1 MKSARWWI
9 GLALAIMPGPAA
21 AQRPDPQPL
30 DSELPA
36 LKLLTQPSIQT
47 SPTQRLVLID
57 QALAMLAQPTP
68 FRGAVLCARAQV
80 LQFLTR
86 YDEARAS
93 LEQCRQLLPDD
104 PRVLVGSAFDEAEQR
119 RPVEAAKLL
128 IRAAQLGPDAVRQI
142 PPSSMGM
149 VLRPLRYA
157 RADKVLDDL
166 MASLAAS
173 GWGRDNPEVF
183 AEVAVPVV
191 RHMIIDGREADALAM
206 LPSILSPKAGLAML
220 IDRRYAAIWPQ
231 VGAWAG
237 PDLSVQRRALLA
249 GTRAAYQTSRSP
261 DDFLAYTAALTQ
273 TGHRDQAISELRT
286 WLAAP
291 PAQINP
297 WYRNAV
303 VVRFGNF
310 LGQSG
315 KREEGIA
322 RMKAAL
328 GGPDALDRSVAN
340 IVPNLVIHMLLVQD
354 YAGALGVLDAHT
366 PDASGVEAQPAL
378 GYFIALRACALAG
391 AGRKSEADRE
401 LLRVQTVYAAN
412 DDAVRMAVGCMAAPD
427 VQAALWIKR
436 ADNDE
441 TRTNALVELATAR
454 ARAAKGLAVDS
465 LDEAALRQIAARAD
479 VAAVYDRLG
488 RALPEGYVPALLEF
502 EGVPDV

>member
-1 MKSARWWI
+1 MKSAARWI
-9 GLALAIMPGPAA
+9 GLVLAMMPVPAS
-21 AQRPDPQPL
+21 AQRSDPQPL

-36 LKLLTQPSIQT
+36 LKLLTQSGAQT
-47 SPTQRLVLID
+47 SPAQRLALVD
-57 QALAMLAQPTP
+57 QALAMLDQPTP
-68 FRGAVLCARAQV
+68 FRGAVLCTRAQV
-80 LQFLTR
+80 LQFLMR

-166 MASLAAS
+166 LASLAAS
-173 GWGRDNPEVF
+173 GWERNNPQVF

-191 RHMIIDGREADALAM
+191 RHMIIEGRVADALAM
-206 LPSILSPKAGLAML
+206 LPSILSPQAGVAML

-231 VGAWAG
+231 VEAWAG
-237 PDLSVQRRALLA
+237 SDLSVQRRALLD

-261 DDFLAYTAALTQ
+261 DDFLAYTAALTR
-273 TGHRDQAISELRT
+273 TGHRDQAIGELRA

-291 PAQINP
+291 PVQTDP

-303 VVRFGNF
+303 VVRFGRF

-315 KREEGIA
+315 NREEGIA

-328 GGPDALDRSVAN
+328 GGPDASDRSVAN
-340 IVPNLVIHMLLVQD
+340 IVPNLVIQMLMAKD
-354 YAGALGVLDAHT
+354 YAGALSVLDART
-366 PDASGVEAQPAL
+366 PDAGGVEAQPAL
-378 GYFIALRACALAG
+378 GYFVALRACALAG
-391 AGRKSEADRE
+391 AGRKAEADRE
-401 LLRVQTVYAAN
+401 LLRVQTVYATN
-412 DDAVRMAVGCMAAPD
+412 DDAVKIAVGCVATPGA
-427 VQAALWIKR
+427 QAALWIKR
-436 ADNDE
+436 AENDE
-441 TRTNALVELATAR
+441 TRTDALVELTTAR
-454 ARAAKGLAVDS
+454 ARAAKSMPIDS
-465 LDEAALRQIAARAD
+465 LDEAALRQVATRAD

-488 RALPEGYVPALLEF
+488 RSLSPNYVPALLDF
-502 EGVPDV
+502 EGVPDI

>member
-1 MKSARWWI
+1 MKSAGWCI
-9 GLALAIMPGPAA
+9 GLALAIMPASAA
-21 AQRPDPQPL
+21 AQRLDPQPL

-36 LKLLTQPSIQT
+36 LKLLTRSNIQT

-68 FRGAVLCARAQV
+68 FRGAMLCARAQV
-80 LQFLTR
+80 LRFLTR

-104 PRVLVGSAFDEAEQR
+104 PRVIVESAFDEAEER

-128 IRAAQLGPDAVRQI
+128 IRAAQLGPDAVRKI

-157 RADKVLDDL
+157 QADKMLDDL

-173 GWGRDNPEVF
+173 GWGRNNPEVF
-183 AEVAVPVV
+183 AEVAIPVV
-191 RHMIIDGREADALAM
+191 RHMIADGRRADALAM
-206 LPSILSPKAGLAML
+206 LPSILSPRAGLAML
-220 IDRRYAAIWPQ
+220 IDRRYAQIRPQ
-231 VGAWAG
+231 VEAWAG
-237 PDLSVQRRALLA
+237 PDLSVQRQALLA

-261 DDFLAYTAALTQ
+261 DDFLAYTAALSQ

-286 WLAAP
+286 WLVAP

-303 VVRFGNF
+303 VVSFGNF
-310 LGQSG
+310 LGETG

-328 GGPDALDRSVAN
+328 GGPDASDRSVAN
-340 IVPNLVIHMLLVQD
+340 IVPNLVIQMLMARD
-354 YAGALGVLDAHT
+354 YVGALGVLDART
-366 PDASGVEAQPAL
+366 PDASGVEAPPAL
-378 GYFIALRACALAG
+378 GYFIALRACALTG
-391 AGRKSEADRE
+391 AGRKDEADRD

-412 DDAVRMAVGCMAAPD
+412 DDAVKMAVGCMATPD

-441 TRTNALVELATAR
+441 TRTNALVELATAQ
-454 ARAAKGLAVDS
+454 ARATKNMPIAS

-488 RALPEGYVPALLEF
+488 QALPASYVPALLEF
-502 EGVPDV
+502 EGVPNT